1 MTVRPQCAVA
11 PWPHL
16 LCMKL
21 PIQIIKVVLLTV
33 LVNIGCVTTRLTC
46 SLDALN
52 ESASALEVGVM
63 MALFAFVPA
72 LCAIRC
78 GLWIDMVGPKKPIL
92 YGIVIAGLAAAIPAL
107 FSIKSF
113 GLVPLFLS
121 CIINGVALMLI
132 AMAVQHLIGILSEA
146 KNRTTNF
153 AILAMGFS
161 AASFSAPI
169 ISGYIIDYFGFRI
182 SYFFAI
188 TTALLGLVLFLLRVQ
203 KALPAHWIPKNTSRH
218 HSKFE
223 LMKIPHV
230 RNVLIVSS
238 FMSMAWDLQGFMI
251 PVYGT
256 AIGLTATEI
265 GWILGFFASA
275 TFTIR
280 FFMPWIAKHL
290 TEWQTLTAAFGFGTL
305 SYFLFP
311 LFESFYALC
320 GVAFLLGLA
329 LGSSQPNVMS
339 LLHTE
344 SPEGR
349 VGEALGLR
357 TMLINIC
364 HTTLPILFGAAGA
377 AVGAGAVFFAVA
389 TLMGGVTWFTTHC
402 QKVSMSRNKRKILQT
417 RQAHT

>member
-1 MTVRPQCAVA
+1 MRKVTAAAVQ
-11 PWPHL
+11 
-16 LCMKL
+16 MKCS
-21 PIQIIKVVLLTV
+21 TV
-33 LVNIGCVTTRLTC
+33 LEENLQK
-46 SLDALN
+46 A
-52 ESASALEVGVM
+52 EK
-63 MALFAFVPA
+63 
-72 LCAIRC
+72 
-78 GLWIDMVGPKKPIL
+78 MVR
-92 YGIVIAGLAAAIPAL
+92 AAAADGAHIILLPELFEREYFCQQRRYDFYSYAYPTMEHPAVL
-107 FSIKSF
+107 M
-113 GLVPLFLS
+113 
-121 CIINGVALMLI
+121 GV
-132 AMAVQHLIGILSEA
+132 
-146 KNRTTNF
+146 R
-153 AILAMGFS
+153 
-161 AASFSAPI
+161 
-169 ISGYIIDYFGFRI
+169 
-182 SYFFAI
+182 
-188 TTALLGLVLFLLRVQ
+188 LGLVLEVVRPVRFFERDGNVFYNSLAYIDADGTLLGIYRKTHIPDDHFYQEKFYFTPGNTGFQVFDTKYGRIGAGICWDQ
-203 KALPAHWIPKNTSRH
+203 WFPETARSLALSGA
-218 HSKFE
+218 E
-223 LMKIPHV
+223 LIFYP
-230 RNVLIVSS
+230 
-238 FMSMAWDLQGFMI
+238 
-251 PVYGT
+251 T
-256 AIGLTATEI
+256 AIGSEP
-265 GWILGFFASA
+265 ILGFFASA

>member
-1 MTVRPQCAVA
+1 MRPRCVVA
-11 PWPHL
+11 RWPHL
-16 LCMKL
+16 FYMKL

-46 SLDALN
+46 SLDALHEN
-52 ESASALEVGVM
+52 ASALEVGVM

-78 GLWIDMVGPKKPIL
+78 GLWIDAVGPKKPIL
-92 YGIVIAGLAAAIPAL
+92 YGIFIAGFASAIPAL
-107 FSIKSF
+107 FDINSF
-113 GLVPLFLS
+113 GLTPLFFS

-132 AMAVQHLIGILSEA
+132 AMAVQHLIGNLSEP

-169 ISGYIIDYFGFRI
+169 ISGYIIDLFGFRT
-182 SYFFAI
+182 SYIFAI
-188 TTALLGLVLFLLRVQ
+188 GTAFLALILFLLRVQ
-203 KALPAHWIPKNTSRH
+203 KALPIHWSPKTVSRR

-256 AIGLTATEI
+256 SIGLTATEI

-280 FFMPWIAKHL
+280 FFMPLISKHL
-290 TEWQTLTAAFGFGTL
+290 TEWQTLTGAFGFGTL

-311 LFESFYALC
+311 LFESFYSLC
-320 GVAFLLGLA
+320 AVAFLLGLA

-402 QKVSMSRNKRKILQT
+402 QKVSSSRNKRNVLQT
-417 RQAHT
+417 RNSQS